1 MPADASPWFTRL
13 AEAVGAFCG
22 CCFKEAPPPPL
33 HDAAP
38 MARWASTLAARAE
51 TLGLQNDELPELP
64 ELQELRKPP
73 LPPPA
78 ARPSQLPAP
87 PRGGRSSPSVLAS
100 AAAAA
105 AAHPPTPRPRAV
117 SLLPTPSSAA
127 SSSSSSS
134 ASSARSKKKIS
145 PPPSSSSATTTSSAR
160 PKKKISP
167 PPRALRAASLSA
179 SAWPAYSVVAPSSSS
194 AGGLDYAYARPTPRD
209 KENATAHTQ
218 SQLLEQLRAEKLRER
233 SQQRRAE
240 DARRRHSFI
249 ASESPLKSPLK

>member
-1 MPADASPWFTRL
+1 MPADVTSWFTAAL
-13 AEAVGAFCG
+13 EAVGAICG
-22 CCFKEAPPPPL
+22 CSFKEAPPPPL

-78 ARPSQLPAP
+78 AARPSQLPAP

-105 AAHPPTPRPRAV
+105 AAHPPTPRPRAA
-117 SLLPTPSSAA
+117 SLLPTPSSA
-127 SSSSSSS
+127 SSSSASSS
-134 ASSARSKKKIS
+134 ASSARS
-145 PPPSSSSATTTSSAR
+145 
-160 PKKKISP
+160 KKKISP

-179 SAWPAYSVVAPSSSS
+179 SAWPAYSVVAPSHSV
-194 AGGLDYAYARPTPRD
+194 GGLDYDYARPTPRD

>member
-1 MPADASPWFTRL
+1 MPADAPQWFTAAL
-13 AEAVGAFCG
+13 EAVGAFCG
-22 CCFKEAPPPPL
+22 CSSKEAPPPPL
-33 HDAAP
+33 HDASP
-38 MARWASTLAARAE
+38 MARWASTLAARSEA
-51 TLGLQNDELPELP
+51 LGLPGELPELP

-73 LPPPA
+73 LPPPAA

-105 AAHPPTPRPRAV
+105 AAHPPTPRPRAA

-127 SSSSSSS
+127 SSSASSS

-145 PPPSSSSATTTSSAR
+145 PPPSSATTASSAR
-160 PKKKISP
+160 PKKKVSP